1 VKTDTD
7 LDANSIGDT
16 DDEDLGSGS
25 KAIVNA
31 TTGIQELYLIS
42 HDGKSRLF
50 FRRNLAMTGDFD
62 GDNVANSTGEKL
74 YVIQILRLRGFDAG
88 TKHNFNLT
96 SGAENPG
103 LYDGQIDTWAC
114 DASQGFSGN

>member
-1 VKTDTD
+1 MGV
-7 LDANSIGDT
+7 GP
-16 DDEDLGSGS
+16 

-42 HDGKSRLF
+42 QDGKSRLF
-50 FRRNLAMTGDFD
+50 FRRNLVMTGDFD
-62 GDNVANSTGEKL
+62 DDNLANSTGEKL

-88 TKHNFNLT
+88 TKHNFSIT
-96 SGAENPG
+96 EGSSNPG

-114 DASQGFSGN
+114 DYSQGFFGH